1 MNHKKIIFDI
11 HANDYDAWFKDNE
24 NLLKSEANLVA
35 AALLDDCAGVAQPL
49 CDAGFPGRT
58 FSVGC
63 GSGLF
68 EYILRT
74 SYNIDVHEGLEPS
87 DGMAAIAS
95 KRGMEVS
102 ITTAEEMDWPVDMYD
117 TILFNGTPSY
127 ITDLKGVVK
136 KAYGALKMGGR
147 VILVDVPKEGNYGA
161 LYNLA
166 MTLGTWEHPLVSDVH
181 PSQPYPIEF
190 VKVANWRTTAEK
202 IACIEEAGFTNLTF
216 KQTLTKHPL
225 YSNTVEEEPISGF
238 DAGDYVAII
247 AVKK

>member
-1 MNHKKIIFDI
+1 MNHKKIIFDA
-11 HANDYDAWFKDNE
+11 HASDYDAWFMDNE

-35 AALLDDCAGVAQPL
+35 AALKNDCGGVAQPL
-49 CDAGFPGRT
+49 SDGAFPGRT

-68 EYILRT
+68 EHILRT
-74 SYNIDVHEGLEPS
+74 SYDIDINEGLEPS
-87 DGMAAIAS
+87 DGMADIAR
-95 KRGMEVS
+95 KRGMDVTV
-102 ITTAEEMDWPVDMYD
+102 TTAENMEWPTAVYD
-117 TILFNGTPSY
+117 TVIFNGTPSY
-127 ITDLKGVVK
+127 ITDLQGVVK
-136 KAYGALKMGGR
+136 KAYQALKTGGR
-147 VILVDVPKEGNYGA
+147 IILIDVPKEGNYGA

-166 MTLGTWEHPLVSDVH
+166 MTLGTWEHPLVADVH
-181 PSQPYPIEF
+181 PPQPYPIEF

-202 IACIEEAGFTNLTF
+202 IACMEEAGFSELTF

-225 YSNTVEEEPISGF
+225 YSNAVEEEPIDGY